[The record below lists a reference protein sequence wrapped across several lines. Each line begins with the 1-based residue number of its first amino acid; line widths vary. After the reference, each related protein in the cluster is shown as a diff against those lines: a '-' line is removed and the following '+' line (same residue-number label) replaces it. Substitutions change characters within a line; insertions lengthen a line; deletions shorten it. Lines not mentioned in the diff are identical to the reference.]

1 MYIQLGGI
9 RLSDLFTLDKLLELI
24 GEYRS
29 LGPIVAIV
37 LPFLEAFL
45 PFLPLIVFV
54 TVNVNAFGLLWGFIF
69 SWIGSVLGACV
80 VFLLVRRYGHT
91 KLLQWLTKKRTIQR
105 LTGWVEQRGFG
116 PLFVIL
122 CFPFTPSAVVNVVAG
137 LSKIKFITF
146 TFAVMLGKLVMIFTL
161 SYIGH
166 DIASLVKQPI
176 RTAVLLVIIAL
187 LWLVG
192 KQVEKRLMVAQP
204 KVGQREK
211 GNG

>member
-1 MYIQLGGI
+1 M
-9 RLSDLFTLDKLLELI
+9 SELFTLDKLLELI

-45 PFLPLIVFV
+45 PFLPLIIFV

-80 VFLLVRRYGHT
+80 VFLLIRRYGHT
-91 KLLQWLTKKRTIQR
+91 RLLRWLTSKKTIQR
-105 LTGWVEQRGFG
+105 LTVWVEQKGFG

-137 LSKIKFITF
+137 LSRIKFITF

-161 SYIGH
+161 SYIGY

-176 RTAVLLVIIAL
+176 RTAILLVIIAL

-192 KQVEKRLMVAQP
+192 KQVEKRLMVVQT

-211 GNG
+211 GNE